1 MSSFCLVLFRQYSEP
16 VGDRP
21 ASHRLP
27 FFSHVLDYS
36 GKPNRKM
43 CSMYLS
49 MLDKLGIRLE
59 SFGDSS
65 QRLTEIWSSQP
76 PHVDSVAS
84 GC

>member
-1 MSSFCLVLFRQYSEP
+1 
-16 VGDRP
+16 
-21 ASHRLP
+21 
-27 FFSHVLDYS
+27 
-36 GKPNRKM
+36 
-43 CSMYLS
+43 MYLS